1 MKFTAQEEYSI
12 RLLLRIAKYYK
23 LGMTV
28 TIPELSRAEGISQH
42 NAAKLLRLLRIG
54 GFIES
59 ERGANGGY
67 TLSKDP
73 SKIYILDVLN
83 FIGGKL
89 FDDSF
94 CNIHAGEND
103 ICNNSIDCSV
113 RSLWRIIQN
122 SIDNV
127 LKNLTL
133 LELTE
138 SEENLFM
145 KFEVNQYR

>member
-1 MKFTAQEEYSI
+1 MKFSAQEEYSI
-12 RLLLRIAKYYK
+12 RLLLRIAKYHK

-28 TIPELSRAEGISQH
+28 SIPELSKAEGISQH
-42 NAAKLLRLLRIG
+42 NTAKLLRLLRIG

-67 TLSKDP
+67 TLSKKSD
-73 SKIYILDVLN
+73 KIKIIDVLN
-83 FIGGKL
+83 FIGGRL
-89 FDDSF
+89 FDDTF

-113 RSLWRIIQN
+113 RSLWRLIQN

-127 LKNLTL
+127 LKDLTL
-133 LELTE
+133 EELTE
-138 SEENLFM
+138 SEDKLFI
-145 KFEVNQYR
+145 KFEANK